1 MDITILAMI
10 GTTILGGHKNPKS
23 LPEIIQHPK
32 HGKQRVKIPCT
43 LHLNLKWNEKGI
55 EQSKDGR

>member
-43 LHLNLKWNEKGI
+43 LHLNLK
-55 EQSKDGR
+55 